1 MVYNRQG
8 SSIAPELIAIL
19 RNPSAA
25 VPERYLTYSYSLYDV
40 METMLKPRVS
50 SPTKS
55 TLHLIFST
63 AMHSP
68 TFNIIAWYETMG
80 R

>member
-19 RNPSAA
+19 RNTSAA

-40 METMLKPRVS
+40 METMLKSRVS

-55 TLHLIFST
+55 TFDFFYCH
-63 AMHSP
+63 A
-68 TFNIIAWYETMG
+68 
-80 R
+80 

>member
-8 SSIAPELIAIL
+8 SSIASELIVIL

-25 VPERYLTYSYSLYDV
+25 VLERYLTYSYSLYDV
-40 METMLKPRVS
+40 METMLKSRVS

-55 TLHLIFST
+55 T
-63 AMHSP
+63 
-68 TFNIIAWYETMG
+68 FNFFYDHA
-80 R
+80 